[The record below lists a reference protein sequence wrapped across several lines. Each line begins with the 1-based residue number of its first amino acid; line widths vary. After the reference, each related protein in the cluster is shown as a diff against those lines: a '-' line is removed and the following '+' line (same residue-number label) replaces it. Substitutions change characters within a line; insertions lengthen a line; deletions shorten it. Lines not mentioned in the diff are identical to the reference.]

1 MPSPPLPAL
10 KWGLGR
16 GESQLHPFR
25 SLRGTAC
32 SWAPLGWPCLPTRCS
47 VTASGRDLEFLLQD
61 CSWRFLREPL
71 EPWRWQITAGRSSQN
86 GQQQLL
92 WVQVYRYDAV
102 CQEHWPPKKHWKQ
115 RFFFCT
121 CKHCM
126 QCQRIYFKDKAVTL
140 SEVVSTIAF
149 MVVFFFP

>member
-1 MPSPPLPAL
+1 MRSGKGWIPAPSLQVTQGHCMQLSSPGLALPSHQVL
-10 KWGLGR
+10 
-16 GESQLHPFR
+16 
-25 SLRGTAC
+25 
-32 SWAPLGWPCLPTRCS
+32 
-47 VTASGRDLEFLLQD
+47 TASGRDLEFLLQD
-61 CSWRFLREPL
+61 CSWHFLREPL

-115 RFFFCT
+115 RFFFFT

-140 SEVVSTIAF
+140 SEVVSTMAF